1 MGDLERHPPASDA
14 ANTAPPA
21 LSDAL
26 DKLKQLP
33 TVSAAVREVVR
44 SLGEDSVNT
53 AELAHEIAMDHSL
66 AIKVLRV
73 ANSAFYGLARE
84 VGSIEEAVMVL
95 GFNAIRSLA
104 LTVGLLGSF
113 PTQETGAFDRK
124 KFWWHSMAVAVC
136 SRSMA
141 ARWGLDR
148 ELAFTAG
155 LLHDIGRL
163 ALAVVEPDRLEEIN
177 ARAAS
182 ADLLDAEREVLGYDH
197 AMLGAELAKRW
208 NFPEAIQDVMLH
220 YSEPEPMQPMVR
232 LVHLAC
238 SMAGAAEAG
247 GDVDAMLCV
256 LPVTVRAE
264 FDGNRDRIERCLE
277 ELEQMRAM
285 SGSLLGS

>member
-1 MGDLERHPPASDA
+1 
-14 ANTAPPA
+14 
-21 LSDAL
+21 
-26 DKLKQLP
+26 
-33 TVSAAVREVVR
+33 
-44 SLGEDSVNT
+44 
-53 AELAHEIAMDHSL
+53 
-66 AIKVLRV
+66 
-73 ANSAFYGLARE
+73 
-84 VGSIEEAVMVL
+84 
-95 GFNAIRSLA
+95 
-104 LTVGLLGSF
+104 
-113 PTQETGAFDRK
+113 
-124 KFWWHSMAVAVC
+124 
-136 SRSMA
+136 MA

-163 ALAVVEPDRLEEIN
+163 ALTVVEPGRLEEIN
-177 ARAAS
+177 ARAVS
-182 ADLLDAEREVLGYDH
+182 ADILDAEREVLGYDH

-208 NFPEAIQDVMLH
+208 NFPESIQDVMLH
-220 YSEPEPMQPMVR
+220 YGEPEPMQPMVR